1 MHVKMLAL
9 VFGLLFFSNVVSVFS
24 DFCSMSPC
32 KNGGTCTSLPGGYEC
47 TCAAGYQGP
56 KCCQTES
63 PCDSNPCKF
72 GTCTGNGSGYTCT
85 CQADFTGT
93 TCDTV
98 IDDCA
103 GVSCNSGTCVDT
115 VNNYWCDCTGT
126 SNSGR
131 YCEL

>member
-1 MHVKMLAL
+1 MIDTTLESFTSFWWTRFIVQLSIISYVKKMHVKMLAL
-9 VFGLLFFSNVVSVFS
+9 VFGLLFFSNVVS
-24 DFCSMSPC
+24 
-32 KNGGTCTSLPGGYEC
+32 G
-47 TCAAGYQGP
+47 
-56 KCCQTES
+56 

-72 GTCTGNGSGYTCT
+72 GTCTGNGS
-85 CQADFTGT
+85 
-93 TCDTV
+93 V

-131 YCEL
+131 YCELRKLNERMKEEIGVVKQ